1 MLLAVSDAVVTGTAA
16 VLGALVGV
24 AAGGLVDTMLESRRE
39 RARAKAGARLVAH
52 DLDTAATVL
61 KSLEDDAMWFPFQQ
75 IEMVAWPEYR
85 DVLALRLTN
94 DQFDSVSGAVT
105 GIVYFMQGGQAIH
118 ERKLGQPSLLSPA
131 AVKQAHRARADM
143 TEAYNAL
150 AKLAGHAP
158 VVLLPVE
165 QTTEEPQTAQP
176 SKPLSHPGTR
186 RSTPFLELGRCLTV
200 PVTGARRLPSR

>member
-1 MLLAVSDAVVTGTAA
+1 MRSTSLAARCCWPSQTPWSPEPPRSSAP
-16 VLGALVGV
+16 LWGV

-94 DQFDSVSGAVT
+94 DQFDSVSGTVT
-105 GIVYFMQGGQAIH
+105 GIVYFMQGGQAMH

-150 AKLAGHAP
+150 AKLAGHEP
-158 VVLLPVE
+158 VVSL
-165 QTTEEPQTAQP
+165 
-176 SKPLSHPGTR
+176 
-186 RSTPFLELGRCLTV
+186 
-200 PVTGARRLPSR
+200 ARRANNGGTADGAAK